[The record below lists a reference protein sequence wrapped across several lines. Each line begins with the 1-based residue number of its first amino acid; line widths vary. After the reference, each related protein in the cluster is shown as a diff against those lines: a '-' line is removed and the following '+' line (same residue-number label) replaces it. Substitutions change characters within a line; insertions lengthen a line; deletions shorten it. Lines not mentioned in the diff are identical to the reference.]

1 MDETST
7 LKKQSYNID
16 IHGNSFL
23 RIPLIVTMLIGSFIA
38 VLNQTILAT
47 ALPQLMNHFR
57 INASQVQWVT
67 TAYMLTNGIM
77 IPMTALLLEKISTR
91 KLFLFAMTIFGC
103 GTALCA
109 LCPTFQILLAGRI
122 LQAVGA
128 GILMPLVNTVFVLVF
143 PLEKR
148 GMAMGIYGLVIS
160 FGPALGPTLAGFII
174 DRFHW
179 QFLFLGLLPVI
190 VIDII
195 CAVILMRDIVPS
207 KDVKIDVL
215 SLILSALGFGGMLF
229 GFSSAGSRG
238 WSSPVVYLCIILGS
252 VIAALFVIRQLTI
265 QNPMLRL
272 RVFKSSTFTLTT
284 LTGAIMNIA
293 QVASTIIVPIF
304 IQSVLGKSAL
314 TSGLVLLPGAL
325 IMAFVM
331 LISGNLFDKY
341 GAKHLVI
348 PGVILITISTVPFM
362 FLSARTSIAHLAVYN
377 GLRFI
382 GLGLIFMTLQTA
394 GMNALPNNLIHHATA
409 VINTSRQIMGSIGT
423 AVLITIM
430 SNVELHRSPAA
441 SLMQTNPDLY
451 HENMLNATIHG
462 MNVSFMCVLAMS
474 LIGFICSLF
483 FREPGKEAV
492 SRRESA

>member
-1 MDETST
+1 MEEVLS
-7 LKKQSYNID
+7 LKEKEYNID
-16 IHGNSFL
+16 IHGNSFM
-23 RIPLIVTMLIGSFIA
+23 RIPLIITMLAGSFVA

-47 ALPQLMNHFR
+47 ALPQLMNHFQ

-91 KLFLFAMTIFGC
+91 RLFLFAMTVFGV
-103 GTALCA
+103 GTTLCA
-109 LCPTFQILLAGRI
+109 VSPTFDVLLTGRI
-122 LQAVGA
+122 LQAVSA

-148 GMAMGIYGLVIS
+148 GKAMGIYGLVIS
-160 FGPALGPTLAGFII
+160 FGPALGPTIAGFVI
-174 DRFHW
+174 DRFNW
-179 QFLFLGLLPVI
+179 QFLFLGLLPFI

-195 CAVILMRDIVPS
+195 CAAVFMRDIVPP
-207 KDVKIDVL
+207 KDVKIDFL
-215 SLILSALGFGGMLF
+215 SIILSALGFGGMLF

-238 WSSPVVYLCIILGS
+238 WSAPVVYISIFAGLFLATVFIL
-252 VIAALFVIRQLTI
+252 RQLKI
-265 QNPMLRL
+265 HNPMLRV
-272 RVFKSSTFTLTT
+272 RVFKSGVFTLTT

-304 IQSVLGKSAL
+304 IQSVLGRTAL

-331 LISGNLFDKY
+331 LISGHLFDKY
-341 GAKHLVI
+341 GAKRLVI
-348 PGVILITISTVPFM
+348 PGVILIVISTIPFM
-362 FLSARTSIAHLAVYN
+362 FLSSDTGVIHLSIYN

-423 AVLITIM
+423 AVLITVM
-430 SNVELHRSPAA
+430 SNVEIRSLPAE
-441 SLMQTNPDLY
+441 SLLKTNPVLY
-451 HENMLNATIHG
+451 HENVINATIKG
-462 MNVSFMCVLAMS
+462 MNVSFMCVLGIS
-474 LIGFICSLF
+474 IIGFIFTLF
-483 FREPGKEAV
+483 FKEIK
-492 SRRESA
+492 RDR